1 MYLWNTNKTI
11 GSTIKQDSFAIMLMM
26 IFYYFWFD
34 YVLIFDTKHFGNAK
48 TKLKKIK

>member
-34 YVLIFDTKHFGNAK
+34 YVLIFDTKHFDNGK
-48 TKLKKIK
+48 KKLKKIK